1 MRLAIEKKELLHH
14 IQHLQTV
21 VTTKNTS
28 PIMLNYL
35 MEVDAASSTV
45 KLTASDLELTAKVT
59 FNAAVSEGG
68 TIAISAR
75 HFNEIINFMPDAVID
90 LWKND
95 ELLMIQ
101 CNKVDFNILCADPT
115 LYPQL
120 VDPDLHD
127 ANVMNAELFM
137 RMVEKTSFAVSMDVQ
152 RAVLTGVC
160 WKIMKDRHLMAAT
173 DGRKVSEII
182 IKAPSD
188 APVDDRPQPEGE
200 TIFAEQDA
208 EHLIERVIPVK
219 TLNFLQRIYDPS
231 EKEIRISLQQS
242 KMIFSYGRFVI
253 ISNIIEQKYPEYR
266 KAFITDL
273 PNKLVVDKKL
283 LNTAIRRVALVA
295 PEDVMRIR
303 FELDEQ
309 RFEINTSDR
318 DTGDAKEFIESYSYQ
333 GSPTS
338 IAFNYKYM
346 VSILDAIDTEKVK
359 ILLGTGKDPMM
370 IYNEVDPENQEIT
383 YLLMPLRS

>member
-14 IQHLQTV
+14 IQHLATV
-21 VTTKNTS
+21 VSTKNTS

-35 MEVDAASSTV
+35 MEVDEVSSTV
-45 KLTASDLELTAKVT
+45 KLTASDLELTAKVS
-59 FNAAVSEGG
+59 FPDAVSEGG
-68 TIAISAR
+68 AIAISAR

-90 LWKND
+90 LWKNE

-120 VDPDLHD
+120 GDPDTAD
-127 ANVMNAELFM
+127 ANVMSAELFM
-137 RMVEKTSFAVSMDVQ
+137 RMVAKTSFAVSMDVQ

-182 IKAPSD
+182 IKAPSE
-188 APVDDRPQPEGE
+188 AASEVASQAEGE
-200 TIFAEQDA
+200 TIFSEPESEQY
-208 EHLIERVIPVK
+208 LERVIPVK
-219 TLNFLQRIYDPS
+219 TLSFLQRIYDSS
-231 EKEIRISLQQS
+231 EKEIRISLQHS
-242 KMIFSYGRFVI
+242 KMIFSYGRFVV

-273 PNKLVVDKKL
+273 PNKLIVDKKL

-303 FELDEQ
+303 FEIDEQ

-333 GSPTS
+333 GTPTS

-346 VSILDAIDTEKVK
+346 VSILEAVDTEKVR
-359 ILLGTGKDPMM
+359 IFLGSGKDPMM
-370 IYNEVDPENQEIT
+370 VYNEADPENQEIT